1 MSPYDRILAV
11 AKFYLGPAAESFL
24 ERQCKTHLKIDAT
37 SLTVAHFMAL
47 ASCAE
52 IAACR
57 FIETDKAAA
66 MAKRISMLC

>member
-1 MSPYDRILAV
+1 
-11 AKFYLGPAAESFL
+11 
-24 ERQCKTHLKIDAT
+24 
-37 SLTVAHFMAL
+37 MAL